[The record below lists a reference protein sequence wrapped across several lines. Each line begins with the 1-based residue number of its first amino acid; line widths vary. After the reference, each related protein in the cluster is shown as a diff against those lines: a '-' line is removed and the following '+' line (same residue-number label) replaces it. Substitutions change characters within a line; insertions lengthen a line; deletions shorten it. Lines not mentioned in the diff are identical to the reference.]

1 MEHLDSRPVDPIV
14 PVDKLIDDV
23 LEDMEE
29 DGYVATLATTKSW
42 HKTLVT
48 ALGMVNALYDQ
59 IHALEDEVSILKSG
73 RTL

>member
-1 MEHLDSRPVDPIV
+1 MEHLDSSA

-23 LEDMEE
+23 LQDMEE

-48 ALGMVNALYDQ
+48 VLGMVNALYDQ
-59 IHALEDEVSILKSG
+59 IHALEDEVDILKSG

>member
-1 MEHLDSRPVDPIV
+1 MEHLDSSA

-23 LEDMEE
+23 LQDMEE
-29 DGYVATLATTKSW
+29 DGYVATPATTKSW

-48 ALGMVNALYDQ
+48 VLGMVNTLLEEVRR
-59 IHALEDEVSILKSG
+59 LEDEVDILKSG